1 MTLMHLS
8 VGHSVGLCA
17 WRVLRPMFQ
26 AYRKLQD
33 ALAWRPKRG
42 TQRMKAIIVCVC
54 CGERRDVQAGV
65 ARLPERA
72 RDIAK
77 FIHGAEVSSLLPE
90 PGDGYAYDETPQ
102 QYVSWAIFARLPRP
116 TPCSKSKFDRTPD
129 SLATRSILFY
139 FLFFFLRVGIEPGLA
154 LKTLSGTSC

>member
-1 MTLMHLS
+1 
-8 VGHSVGLCA
+8 
-17 WRVLRPMFQ
+17 
-26 AYRKLQD
+26 
-33 ALAWRPKRG
+33 
-42 TQRMKAIIVCVC
+42 MKAIIVCVC

-116 TPCSKSKFDRTPD
+116 RP
-129 SLATRSILFY
+129 L
-139 FLFFFLRVGIEPGLA
+139 LRVSYRSRECAADKFGLESIPVSSDSYSETNCHHHII
-154 LKTLSGTSC
+154 LTTWGSGSDHQ